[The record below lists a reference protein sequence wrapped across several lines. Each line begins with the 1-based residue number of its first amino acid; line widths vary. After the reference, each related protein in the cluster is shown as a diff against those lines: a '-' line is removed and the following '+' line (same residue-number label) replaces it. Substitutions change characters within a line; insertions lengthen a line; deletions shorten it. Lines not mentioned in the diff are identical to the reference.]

1 VQAPEKGSDSM
12 TAVELAYRENS
23 DGIDERNEL
32 VMRELPQVYYVAA
45 RIRERLP
52 KQVDMEDLVQAG
64 VIGLLEACRNYDS
77 LKDAQFSTFAKFRI
91 RGAIV
96 DSLRKLDW
104 GSRTLRR
111 RGREINSTVAKLES
125 SLGRQPLEEE
135 IAADMQMSLDELQ
148 STMTQLDGLYL
159 VGQRTSP
166 SHDHAESYDLIESAQ
181 SSDDDNPFN
190 VCLQGERRAQLV
202 EAVSQLSEREQLI
215 LSLYYKEELTMKE
228 VSKVVGIAV
237 SRVSQIHAAAMV
249 KLRAS
254 LNHLRERGKTPAQ
267 VQVKAQAP
275 VHNLKSNYREM
286 DNRQFGR
293 SL

>member
-1 VQAPEKGSDSM
+1 M

-202 EAVSQLSEREQLI
+202 EVVSQLSEREQLI

-254 LNHLRERGKTPAQ
+254 LNHLKERSKAPAP
-267 VQVKAQAP
+267 VPAP
-275 VHNLKSNYREM
+275 VHKLQTNYREV
-286 DNRQFGR
+286 DNRHYGR
-293 SL
+293 HL